1 MIVEKIEKTKKG
13 TYKVTIEGQEYLF
26 SEDTVLMYRLTKGHE
41 TSMSEVINA
50 KKAEELQGF
59 YSKALNYALRY
70 GKSEAR
76 VRDYLIEKGCT
87 YSNINI
93 IIDRLKKN
101 NAINDIAIIDSL
113 ISSLSRKG
121 NGKLLI
127 KEKLYQKG
135 FSKTDIDERLSLMD
149 VSEYKDGLIKLYHK
163 VEAKYDKYD
172 SYIKNEKLKS
182 YLLRRGYTYSEI
194 SFLF

>member
-1 MIVEKIEKTKKG
+1 MDNKRIGIV
-13 TYKVTIEGQEYLF
+13 
-26 SEDTVLMYRLTKGHE
+26 
-41 TSMSEVINA
+41 
-50 KKAEELQGF
+50 
-59 YSKALNYALRY
+59 
-70 GKSEAR
+70 
-76 VRDYLIEKGCT
+76 
-87 YSNINI
+87 
-93 IIDRLKKN
+93 
-101 NAINDIAIIDSL
+101 NDIAIIDSL